1 MKSSDPNFVVKV
13 ERQIEKRWGSEAIE
27 NPKKHWT
34 PEKEKKHS
42 EEVKEFYK
50 RQAFRDIKN
59 SKEKFKGFLISKK
72 LLTKENERECPV
84 CESYSFSSKDD
95 LYMARFE
102 CCFKC
107 YVEWVEDREERWESG
122 WRPTKEQINGNNT

>member
-1 MKSSDPNFVVKV
+1 MKNKDPHLVVKL
-13 ERQIEKRWGSEAIE
+13 EKAIEKRWGTEAVE

-50 RQAFRDIKN
+50 RKAFKDAKN
-59 SKEKFKGFLISKK
+59 SKEKYKGFLVSKK

-84 CESYSFSSKDD
+84 CESYSFSVKDD
-95 LYMARFE
+95 LYMLRYN
-102 CCFKC
+102 CCYGC
-107 YVEWVEDREERWESG
+107 YIQWVENREDRWESG
-122 WRPTKEQINGNNT
+122 WRPSKEQINGNNT

>member
-1 MKSSDPNFVVKV
+1 MNKDPNFIVKI
-13 ERQIEKRWGSEAIE
+13 EKAIEKRWGTEAIE

-34 PEKEKKHS
+34 PEKERRHS
-42 EEVKEFYK
+42 EDVREFYK
-50 RQAFRDIKN
+50 RQAFKNDKN

-84 CESYSFSSKDD
+84 CGSYSFSGKDD
-95 LYMARFE
+95 LYMSRFE
-102 CCFKC
+102 CCFDC
-107 YVEWVEDREERWESG
+107 YIQWVENREERWESG